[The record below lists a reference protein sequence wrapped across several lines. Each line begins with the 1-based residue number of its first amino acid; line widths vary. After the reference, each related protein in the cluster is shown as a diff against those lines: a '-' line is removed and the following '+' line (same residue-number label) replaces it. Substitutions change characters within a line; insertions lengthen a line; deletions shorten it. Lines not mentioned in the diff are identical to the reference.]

1 MADERKTKRF
11 SLALAFA
18 GIAIEIVAILLLG
31 ARRIPTAVAVPLIVA
46 GMFLAFAPVFLVAR
60 RARRR

>member
-1 MADERKTKRF
+1 MADEKKTKRF
-11 SLALAFA
+11 TIALALA
-18 GIAIEIVAILLLG
+18 GIAIEVAALLLLSSE
-31 ARRIPTAVAVPLIVA
+31 RIGTSVAVPLIVA